1 MTTAPSLASS
11 AAPASPQ
18 TQQTPVLPAPPPSYS
33 SGPAPVAL
41 AGTSEHLHAPFS
53 AVQDLQYH
61 QLFTRPSTVVSLT
74 EPILPVTKLVETY
87 PDDNEWKSN
96 DPKLTDGMFSARYK
110 LTLAALLYD
119 FFRLKAAEP
128 IRLIV
133 NVHGPFIL
141 LSS

>member
-1 MTTAPSLASS
+1 MTTAPSLADS

-18 TQQTPVLPAPPPSYS
+18 TQQTAILPAPPPGYS

-41 AGTSEHLHAPFS
+41 AGTSE
-53 AVQDLQYH
+53 DLQYH